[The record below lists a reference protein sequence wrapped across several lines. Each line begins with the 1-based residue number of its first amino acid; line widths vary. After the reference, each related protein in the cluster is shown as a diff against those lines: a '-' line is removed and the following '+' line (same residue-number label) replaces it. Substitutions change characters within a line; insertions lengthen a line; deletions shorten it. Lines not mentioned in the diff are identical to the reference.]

1 MTETLV
7 PIFIINMKT
16 SVDRKTFIQHQFD
29 SLMQHHPAVHIDYQ
43 FFEAINGKENP
54 DFPLFKKHNAK
65 KRFERK
71 GSVSTLGQLGCF
83 ASHYL
88 LWEKCVALNAPII
101 VLEDDAI
108 LHQNFLSAYQFLCQ
122 GANQFEFLWL
132 SPPSP
137 AKRNQPEKPIYAIPN
152 SDNYVAQFYGQ
163 WSNTTGYY
171 LTPKA
176 AKKFLAQSQEWIFDV
191 DITMERYWEND
202 VSYLALKPFCLEPN
216 FELESNV
223 PIDKG
228 RANRTLLIRLKRE
241 YYKIQDKIKKR
252 IFDLRHR

>member
-1 MTETLV
+1 M
-7 PIFIINMKT
+7 
-16 SVDRKTFIQHQFD
+16 
-29 SLMQHHPAVHIDYQ
+29 
-43 FFEAINGKENP
+43 
-54 DFPLFKKHNAK
+54 FKKHNAK

-108 LHQNFLSAYQFLCQ
+108 LQQNFLSAYQFLCQ

-191 DITMERYWEND
+191 DITMERYWENN
-202 VSYLALKPFCLEPN
+202 VPYLALKPFCLEPN

-228 RANRTLLIRLKRE
+228 RANRTLLIRLKE
-241 YYKIQDKIKKR
+241 NIIKFKIKLKNVFL
-252 IFDLRHR
+252 I